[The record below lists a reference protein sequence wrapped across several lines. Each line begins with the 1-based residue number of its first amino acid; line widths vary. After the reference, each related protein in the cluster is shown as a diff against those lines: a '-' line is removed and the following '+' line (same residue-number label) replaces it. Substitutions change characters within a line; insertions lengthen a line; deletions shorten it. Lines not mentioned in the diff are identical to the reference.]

1 MDRDF
6 FSKIYKDI
14 GIVGE
19 KDDLRVYAVTIPL
32 VNINGEENIVFEIR
46 SRNLSGAGEI
56 SLPGGKVEKYE
67 RKIDAA
73 IRETCEELLL
83 KEDDIEILSMG
94 DIAVTHYGKVIYT
107 FIARIKDV
115 DKISFSKDEVE
126 KLIFI
131 PLNFFINTKPKIMKI
146 KTSTNPIEEF
156 PYDIGVTSENY
167 NWESAKL
174 NVYFYKYEGNIIWG
188 LTAKIIHSFINRIK
202 GNGV

>member
-19 KDDLRVYAVTIPL
+19 NDDLRVYAVTIPL

-83 KEDDIEILSMG
+83 KEDNIEILSFA
-94 DIAVTHYGKVIYT
+94 DTAVTHYGKVIYT
-107 FIARIKDV
+107 FIARIKDAN
-115 DKISFSKDEVE
+115 KINFSKDEVE
-126 KLIFI
+126 KIIFI
-131 PLNFFINTKPKIMKI
+131 PLDFFIKTKPQVMKI
-146 KTSTNPIEEF
+146 KTTTNPLEEF
-156 PYDIGVTSENY
+156 PYDIGVTSKNY
-167 NWESAKL
+167 KWESTKL
-174 NVYFYKYEGNIIWG
+174 NVYFYKYENYVIWG
-188 LTAKIIHSFINRIK
+188 LTAKIIHSFIDRIIFK
-202 GNGV
+202 DK